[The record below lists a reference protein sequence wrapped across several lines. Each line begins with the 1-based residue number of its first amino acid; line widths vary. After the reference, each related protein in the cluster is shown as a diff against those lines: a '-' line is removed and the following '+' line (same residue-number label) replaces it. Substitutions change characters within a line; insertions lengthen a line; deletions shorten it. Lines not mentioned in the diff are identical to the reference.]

1 MSNRDAYVQKMKA
14 KLDEWNADIDK
25 LAAKAEAAEADAKIT
40 YNVQVENL
48 RAKHAEAEQKLERL
62 GAASE
67 GAWEDMRT
75 GIESAWESIGNAT
88 KDAFSRFR

>member
-14 KLDEWNADIDK
+14 RLDEWNADIDK
-25 LAAKAEAAEADAKIT
+25 LAAKAEAAEADAKIA
-40 YNVQVENL
+40 YQAQVENL
-48 RAKHAEAEQKLERL
+48 RTKHAEAGQKLEEL

-67 GAWEDMRT
+67 GAWEDMRS
-75 GIESAWESIGNAT
+75 GIESAWQSIGTAV